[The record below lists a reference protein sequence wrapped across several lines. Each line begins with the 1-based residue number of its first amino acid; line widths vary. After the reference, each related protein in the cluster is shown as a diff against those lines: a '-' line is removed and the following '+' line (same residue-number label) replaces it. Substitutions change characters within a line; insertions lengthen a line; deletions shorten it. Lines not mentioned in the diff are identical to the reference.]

1 MENDEF
7 WEKCAEA
14 EDIRDKCRALYPN
27 RRTARDAV
35 TQAYLDDKISWAEYT
50 FALDENYGGHQ

>member
-35 TQAYLDDKISWAEYT
+35 TQAYLDDKIS
-50 FALDENYGGHQ
+50 